1 MSKSIHP
8 KNKSPGCPDYANYFE
23 FLQTKLAENMKT
35 NKFALL
41 AGLTQVFPPN
51 CVQSLL
57 SSWITTFKHGIF
69 ST

>member
-1 MSKSIHP
+1 MSKS
-8 KNKSPGCPDYANYFE
+8 KSPGCPDYANYFE

-51 CVQSLL
+51 CVQSLQC
-57 SSWITTFKHGIF
+57 IA
-69 ST
+69 